1 MLNLLDSWFKMPFGD
16 AAFYALF
23 GFLFVF
29 AGIVILIL
37 IFTLL
42 GMLMKKIGN
51 RPKKP
56 KKEKKSKATANEAKP
71 SENEQSDP
79 EISPELVAVLTA
91 AVAAC
96 LENENSACDFVVR
109 RIKKL

>member
-1 MLNLLDSWFKMPFGD
+1 MLNLLDPWFKMPFGD
-16 AAFYALF
+16 AAFYAIF

-42 GMLMKKIGN
+42 GLVMKKIGN
-51 RPKKP
+51 RKP
-56 KKEKKSKATANEAKP
+56 RPRKDKKSKSTAEGTKAATAEDG
-71 SENEQSDP
+71 SEL
-79 EISPELVAVLTA
+79 SPELVAVITA

-96 LENENSACDFVVR
+96 LESEQSACDFVVR

>member
-1 MLNLLDSWFKMPFGD
+1 MLNLLEPWFKMPFGD
-16 AAFYALF
+16 AAFYSIF
-23 GFLFVF
+23 GFVFVF

-42 GMLMKKIGN
+42 GLIMKKIGN
-51 RPKKP
+51 RKPKP
-56 KKEKKSKATANEAKP
+56 KKDKKSKVSADTA
-71 SENEQSDP
+71 EQLVAEDGSDL
-79 EISPELVAVLTA
+79 SPELIAVITA
-91 AVAAC
+91 AVSAC

>member
-1 MLNLLDSWFKMPFGD
+1 MLNLLEPWFKMPFGD
-16 AAFYALF
+16 AAFYAIF
-23 GFLFVF
+23 GFVFVF

-42 GMLMKKIGN
+42 GLIMKKIGN
-51 RPKKP
+51 RKP
-56 KKEKKSKATANEAKP
+56 KPEKDKKSKVSADNA
-71 SENEQSDP
+71 EQLVAEDGSDL
-79 EISPELVAVLTA
+79 SPELVAVITA
-91 AVAAC
+91 AVSAC